1 MGRYL
6 AMDYGR
12 SRIGVAL
19 SDPLGLTAQAYPF
32 VANDASVSAAIKKLI
47 EEYDVT
53 TIVLGLPKDFHGND
67 GPMAT
72 EVRAFAKSFLVPFGL
87 PIQFVDE
94 RYSTQAAQRQLH
106 EMGVNAKAQ
115 KALKDSQ
122 SAQYV
127 LQGVLDSI

>member
-6 AMDYGR
+6 ALDYGR

-32 VANDASVSAAIKKLI
+32 IHNNDSVSDTIKTLI
-47 EEYDVT
+47 NEYEVSAF
-53 TIVLGLPKDFHGND
+53 VVGLPTDLNGND

-72 EVRAFAKSFLVPFGL
+72 EVKAFCDTTLSPFNL
-87 PIQFVDE
+87 PVKFVDE

-106 EMGVNAKAQ
+106 EMGLNAKAQ
-115 KALKDSQ
+115 KGLKDSQ
-122 SAQYV
+122 SAQYI